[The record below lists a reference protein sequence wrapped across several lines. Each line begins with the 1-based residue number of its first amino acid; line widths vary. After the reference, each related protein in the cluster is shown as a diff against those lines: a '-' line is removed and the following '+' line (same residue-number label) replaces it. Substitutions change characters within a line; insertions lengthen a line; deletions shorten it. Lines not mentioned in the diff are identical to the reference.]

1 MTLADPAPAGAGD
14 GRRRALPAS
23 VVRITADGGATAG
36 TGFLVAADT
45 VVTCAHVVRAA
56 GGEPGGRVHVRDV
69 GNGTRRQ
76 TMAGRVD
83 DPGAAAFSPKGDL
96 LAVADCDDRLRL
108 WDVATGEALESLSTG
123 SPYWAGSV
131 VFAPDGDTLAAIA
144 GGRVRLWDVR
154 SGRVRATPAA
164 GHRREVYA
172 VAFAPDGRLAVVG
185 GGDPD
190 RISTASGGEVQ
201 VWEVEAAEVRQA
213 FSMGR
218 SERRGVVEVAFARDG
233 RTVAVSDFLPDGK
246 AQVWDAETG
255 VLRGT
260 LPADGGSGEGPE
272 FSGAD
277 APADG
282 RPCLATSMEF
292 DPGGA
297 VLAVG
302 CEDGGFRLWDVGTGR
317 VRDTLTGHRGAVDSV
332 VFGPGGLIATED
344 GKGTRVWEA
353 PVLGPEEMAGKICES
368 LSSNRWP
375 IRRQSFP
382 THRLPD
388 WVCSP

>member
-1 MTLADPAPAGAGD
+1 MAFVPGDDTTLAVVERF
-14 GRRRALPAS
+14 GRVWLWD
-23 VVRITADGGATAG
+23 TG
-36 TGFLVAADT
+36 TGD
-45 VVTCAHVVRAA
+45 VRRILPGHR
-56 GGEPGGRVHVRDV
+56 GG
-69 GNGTRRQ
+69 
-76 TMAGRVD
+76 
-83 DPGAAAFSPKGDL
+83 
-96 LAVADCDDRLRL
+96 
-108 WDVATGEALESLSTG
+108 
-123 SPYWAGSV
+123 
-131 VFAPDGDTLAAIA
+131 
-144 GGRVRLWDVR
+144 VR
-154 SGRVRATPAA
+154 SGRPTRRR
-164 GHRREVYA
+164 GWRRSRQDLHRERRRGTGV
-172 VAFAPDGRLAVVG
+172 GRG
-185 GGDPD
+185 G
-190 RISTASGGEVQ
+190 AK
-201 VWEVEAAEVRQA
+201 VRQA
-213 FSMGR
+213 FPIGR
-218 SERRGVVEVAFARDG
+218 SERRDVVEVAFAPDG
-233 RTVAVSDFLPDGK
+233 RTVAVSDFLPGGK

-272 FSGAD
+272 FSGAN

-302 CEDGGFRLWDVGTGR
+302 CEDGGVRLWDVGTGR

-332 VFGPGGLIATED
+332 VFGPGGLIATGD

-353 PVLGPEEMAGKICES
+353 PVLGPEEMVGKICES